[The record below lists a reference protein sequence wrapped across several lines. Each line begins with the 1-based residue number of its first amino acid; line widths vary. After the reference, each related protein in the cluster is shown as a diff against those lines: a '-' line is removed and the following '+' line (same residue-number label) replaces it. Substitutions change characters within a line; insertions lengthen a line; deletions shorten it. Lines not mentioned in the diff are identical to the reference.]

1 MKTVFKIGIVGI
13 LVIVVAA
20 VIVAKAH
27 KNSSS
32 SAATAAGNGTE
43 THAATPPTTAT
54 ALPRLVDLGSHTCIP
69 CQQMIP
75 ILAELKKELDGRIQV
90 EFIDV
95 RENPDAGQ
103 KYGIHLIPTQIFYDA
118 SGKELVRHEG
128 FLSKEDILAWWTTFG
143 ILQSSP
149 ATQPE

>member
-1 MKTVFKIGIVGI
+1 VKTVFKIGIVGI

-43 THAATPPTTAT
+43 THAATSSMAAT

-118 SGKELVRHEG
+118 SGKELARHEG
-128 FLSKEDILAWWTTFG
+128 FLSREDILVRWAALG
-143 ILQSSP
+143 ILQLSP